1 MVYIPDELFKI
12 KRLANQFV
20 TIDEITVTEDKI
32 KFSNIKIPKYVPI
45 KKLQIVLTG
54 LTDEYNVYEENTLTF
69 DLKTNENIDNLS
81 YNLEISSDELANFEI
96 YHVFLKVIYND
107 NKPNKLRINK
117 MSIEKI
123 NNTVS
128 NMRFLINTPGDA
140 SLLTQNLDKS
150 FRINSDENK
159 LNIIIND
166 NIEIKRNL
174 RMFIRKSSTKEIV
187 YLNLN
192 ESKTAFEAEW
202 EYFLDSRSSYSL
214 FLRIYNDNGQLR
226 RDVPLNEKYLEN
238 FYDKFL
244 KIDNLNVKIF
254 KNKNNNIEIKS
265 FQYNF

>member
-1 MVYIPDELFKI
+1 
-12 KRLANQFV
+12 
-20 TIDEITVTEDKI
+20 
-32 KFSNIKIPKYVPI
+32 
-45 KKLQIVLTG
+45 
-54 LTDEYNVYEENTLTF
+54 
-69 DLKTNENIDNLS
+69 
-81 YNLEISSDELANFEI
+81 
-96 YHVFLKVIYND
+96 
-107 NKPNKLRINK
+107 
-117 MSIEKI
+117 
-123 NNTVS
+123 
-128 NMRFLINTPGDA
+128 MRFLINTPGDA